1 MSALLAQA
9 QQMQQQLMAAQ
20 QRLANAE
27 VQGKAGGGLV
37 EVTVKG
43 SGEVVA
49 VKIDPKVVDPDD
61 VETLQDL
68 IVGALA
74 DASHQVTTM
83 AQEQLGPLAGGMGGA
98 LGIRG
103 PFCTDMFEGPVQDLI
118 DELGKLPGIGPKSAQ
133 RIAFHLLSV
142 EPPDIDR
149 LTAVLAKVRDG
160 VQFCAVCGNVSDDER
175 CRICADPR
183 RDGSQVCVVEEPKD
197 VQAVERTREF
207 RGRYHVL
214 GGALDPLSGV
224 GPEQL
229 RIRELLNRIGQ
240 QVDGVDIT
248 EVIIA
253 TDPNTE
259 GEATATYLVR
269 MLRDIPGLTVTR
281 IASGLPMGGD
291 LEFADELT
299 LGRALTGRR
308 AMA

>member
-1 MSALLAQA
+1 
-9 QQMQQQLMAAQ
+9 
-20 QRLANAE
+20 
-27 VQGKAGGGLV
+27 
-37 EVTVKG
+37 
-43 SGEVVA
+43 
-49 VKIDPKVVDPDD
+49 
-61 VETLQDL
+61 
-68 IVGALA
+68 
-74 DASHQVTTM
+74 
-83 AQEQLGPLAGGMGGA
+83 
-98 LGIRG
+98 
-103 PFCTDMFEGPVQDLI
+103 MFEGPVQDLI

-149 LTAVLAKVRDG
+149 LTAVLGKVRDG
-160 VQFCAVCGNVSDDER
+160 VKFCAVCGNVVR
-175 CRICADPR
+175 R
-183 RDGSQVCVVEEPKD
+183 RDAAASAATRDATRRWSASSRSP
-197 VQAVERTREF
+197 RTSRPSNAPASSAAATTCS
-207 RGRYHVL
+207 

-229 RIRELLNRIGQ
+229 RIRELLNRIGER
-240 QVDGVDIT
+240 VDGVDVA

>member
-1 MSALLAQA
+1 VGR
-9 QQMQQQLMAAQ
+9 AAWAY
-20 QRLANAE
+20 RD
-27 VQGKAGGGLV
+27 
-37 EVTVKG
+37 
-43 SGEVVA
+43 S
-49 VKIDPKVVDPDD
+49 
-61 VETLQDL
+61 DL
-68 IVGALA
+68 
-74 DASHQVTTM
+74 
-83 AQEQLGPLAGGMGGA
+83 
-98 LGIRG
+98 
-103 PFCTDMFEGPVQDLI
+103 FEGPVQDLI

-142 EPPDIDR
+142 EPPQIDR
-149 LTAVLAKVRDG
+149 LTGVLGRIRDG
-160 VQFCAVCGNVSDDER
+160 VTFCAVCGNVSDEDR
-175 CRICADPR
+175 CRICTDPR
-183 RDGSQVCVVEEPKD
+183 RDASLVCVVEEPKD

-214 GGALDPLSGV
+214 GGALDPLSGI

-229 RIRELLNRIGQ
+229 RIRELLNRIGER
-240 QVDGVDIT
+240 VDGVDVA

-269 MLRDIPGLTVTR
+269 MLRDIPGLSVTR

-299 LGRALTGRR
+299 LGRALAGRR

>member
-1 MSALLAQA
+1 MGLAA
-9 QQMQQQLMAAQ
+9 STF
-20 QRLANAE
+20 R
-27 VQGKAGGGLV
+27 
-37 EVTVKG
+37 G
-43 SGEVVA
+43 S
-49 VKIDPKVVDPDD
+49 
-61 VETLQDL
+61 DL
-68 IVGALA
+68 
-74 DASHQVTTM
+74 
-83 AQEQLGPLAGGMGGA
+83 
-98 LGIRG
+98 
-103 PFCTDMFEGPVQDLI
+103 FEGPVQDLI

-149 LTAVLAKVRDG
+149 LTAVLARVRDG
-160 VQFCAVCGNVSDDER
+160 VTFCSVCGNVSDHER
-175 CRICADPR
+175 CRICSDTR
-183 RDGSQVCVVEEPKD
+183 RDASLVCVVEEPKD

-229 RIRELLNRIGQ
+229 RIRELLNRIGER
-240 QVDGVDIT
+240 VDGVDVA